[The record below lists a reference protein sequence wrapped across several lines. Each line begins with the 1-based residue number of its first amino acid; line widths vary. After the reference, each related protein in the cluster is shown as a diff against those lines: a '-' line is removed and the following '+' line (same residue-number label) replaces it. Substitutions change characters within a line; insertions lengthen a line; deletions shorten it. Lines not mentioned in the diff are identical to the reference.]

1 MFGLAKMMRDGR
13 TLPGT
18 QTPYLLR
25 CGEGE
30 RYLVGSQ
37 LATVIARPQD
47 TRGLL
52 ECVIWSGGKGA
63 AMPAHVHARGHE
75 ALLVLDGELEVIAG
89 EVRAS
94 LTRGDY
100 ASIPPRT
107 RHSYRMLAHGTKLA
121 IWTINGAAY
130 QFCQSF
136 GTPFEGMA
144 YPPDASNEIETKDK
158 ADTSFAAS
166 DTTPDLPVHVVE
178 AGEGERLLA
187 GDQLFTFLAHQGQTH
202 GAFIALMTAG
212 PTGTPI
218 PKHFHEKHTETFLC
232 LDGRMTMWANDDE
245 LELAPGDFLHV
256 PAGTIHAYRLDSP
269 YTRFAGVLSPGLFE
283 PFFRA
288 MCEPY
293 EGHTFPVVPGPVRF
307 DRVMRQLHELDLKL
321 VGPPPGP
328 PPGATR
334 PPSS

>member
-1 MFGLAKMMRDGR
+1 MTHER
-13 TLPGT
+13 TLPGSVA
-18 QTPYLLR
+18 PYLLR

-47 TRGLL
+47 TGGLL
-52 ECVIWSGGKGA
+52 ECVVWSGGKGA
-63 AMPAHVHARGHE
+63 AMPAHAHARGHE
-75 ALLVLDGELEVIAG
+75 ALLVLDGELDVTAG
-89 EVRAS
+89 NVRAS

-100 ASIPPRT
+100 VSIPPRT
-107 RHSYRMLAHGTKLA
+107 PHSYRMLAHGTKLA
-121 IWTINGAAY
+121 VWTINGAAHE
-130 QFCQSF
+130 FCQSI
-136 GTPFEGMA
+136 GKPFEGMA
-144 YPPDASNEIETKDK
+144 YPPESSGQIEISH
-158 ADTSFAAS
+158 APDTSAAAG
-166 DTTPDLPVHVVE
+166 DAAPDLPAYVVE

-187 GDQLFTFLAHQGQTH
+187 GDQLFTFLSNQGHTH

-212 PTGTPI
+212 PTGHPI

-232 LDGRMTMWANDDE
+232 LDGRMTMWAGERE
-245 LELAPGDFLHV
+245 LELAAGDFLHV
-256 PAGTIHAYRLDSP
+256 PAGTVHAYRLDSP
-269 YTRFAGVLSPGLFE
+269 YTRFAGVLSPGVFE

-321 VGPPPGP
+321 VGPPPG
-328 PPGATR
+328 R
-334 PPSS
+334 P